1 MDIASLR
8 SIASNPMNE
17 AKARIE
23 STLAQSPQASAIAK
37 LSGSDSRSSDSRS
50 SDARSSDTRAIGT
63 DFHAQFQH
71 LMSQNAL
78 PREPAS
84 ALEIEA
90 RKSSGDGAPMVN
102 RKGPSVGKG
111 DDALEKAFTDFV
123 GQTLFAQV
131 LSSMRSTQQEPAYFH
146 GGQAEKIFQG
156 QLDQILTEELSNAS
170 ADKIAKPMY
179 DLFRLRQS
187 Q

>member
-8 SIASNPMNE
+8 SIASSPMSD
-17 AKARIE
+17 AKVRIE
-23 STLAQSPQASAIAK
+23 STLAQSPPSVLLAQSN
-37 LSGSDSRSSDSRS
+37 
-50 SDARSSDTRAIGT
+50 SSDTPAIDS
-63 DFHAQFQH
+63 DFRSQFQH
-71 LMSQNAL
+71 LMSQKEL
-78 PREPAS
+78 PREQTS
-84 ALEIEA
+84 SLDIEA
-90 RKSSGDGAPMVN
+90 RKSAGDWAPMVN
-102 RKGPSVGKG
+102 RTGPSIGAG

-156 QLDQILTEELSNAS
+156 QLDQILTEEISNAS

-179 DLFRLRQS
+179 ELFRLRQS
-187 Q
+187 K

>member
-1 MDIASLR
+1 MDIAALR
-8 SIASNPMNE
+8 SLASNPMND

-23 STLAQSPQASAIAK
+23 STLAQSPQASALVK
-37 LSGSDSRSSDSRS
+37 LSGGDRR
-50 SDARSSDTRAIGT
+50 GLET
-63 DFHAQFQH
+63 DFHSQFQH
-71 LMSQNAL
+71 LLSQNQL
-78 PREPAS
+78 PQESAS
-84 ALEIEA
+84 SLEIEA
-90 RKSSGDGAPMVN
+90 RKSSGEGAPLIN
-102 RKGPSVGKG
+102 RKGPSVGEG

-156 QLDQILTEELSNAS
+156 QLDQILTEEISNAS

>member
-37 LSGSDSRSSDSRS
+37 LSGSDSR
-50 SDARSSDTRAIGT
+50 AIDT

-170 ADKIAKPMY
+170 ADKFAKPMY

>member
-1 MDIASLR
+1 MDIAALR
-8 SIASNPMNE
+8 SLASNPMND

-23 STLAQSPQASAIAK
+23 STLAQSPQASALAK
-37 LSGSDSRSSDSRS
+37 VRGSDR
-50 SDARSSDTRAIGT
+50 RAIET
-63 DFHAQFQH
+63 DFHSQFQH
-71 LMSQNAL
+71 LLSQNQL
-78 PREPAS
+78 PQES
-84 ALEIEA
+84 VSSLEIEA
-90 RKSSGDGAPMVN
+90 RKSSGDGAPLVN
-102 RKGPSVGKG
+102 RKGPSVGEG

-156 QLDQILTEELSNAS
+156 QLDQILTEEISNAS

>member
-8 SIASNPMNE
+8 SLASSPMND

-23 STLAQSPQASAIAK
+23 STLAQSSQAGALAQFHQSE
-37 LSGSDSRSSDSRS
+37 
-50 SDARSSDTRAIGT
+50 TRPIES
-63 DFHAQFQH
+63 DFHSQFQH
-71 LMSQNAL
+71 LMAQNEL
-78 PREPAS
+78 PRAPATS
-84 ALEIEA
+84 LEIEA
-90 RKSSGDGAPMVN
+90 RKSAGDGAPMVN
-102 RKGPSVGKG
+102 RKGPSVGDG

-131 LSSMRSTQQEPAYFH
+131 LSSMRSTQKEPAYFH

-156 QLDQILTEELSNAS
+156 QLDQILTEEISNAS

-179 DLFRLRQS
+179 ELFRLRQS

>member
-37 LSGSDSRSSDSRS
+37 LSGSDSS
-50 SDARSSDTRAIGT
+50 SSDTRAINT

-71 LMSQNAL
+71 LMSQNEL

-84 ALEIEA
+84 SLEIEA
-90 RKSSGDGAPMVN
+90 RKSAGDGAPMVN

-156 QLDQILTEELSNAS
+156 QLDQILTEEISNAS

>member
-8 SIASNPMNE
+8 SLASSPMND

-23 STLAQSPQASAIAK
+23 STLLQSPQAGALAHVSN
-37 LSGSDSRSSDSRS
+37 GEN
-50 SDARSSDTRAIGT
+50 RAIES
-63 DFHAQFQH
+63 DFRSQFHH
-71 LMSQNAL
+71 LMSQNER

-84 ALEIEA
+84 SLEIEA
-90 RKSSGDGAPMVN
+90 RESAGDGAPMVN
-102 RKGPSVGKG
+102 RKGPSVGSG

-156 QLDQILTEELSNAS
+156 QLDQILTEEISNAS

>member
-37 LSGSDSRSSDSRS
+37 LSGSDSRSSD
-50 SDARSSDTRAIGT
+50 TRAIDT

-156 QLDQILTEELSNAS
+156 QLDQILTEELSTAS
-170 ADKIAKPMY
+170 ADKFAKPMY

>member
-8 SIASNPMNE
+8 SLASSPMNDAE
-17 AKARIE
+17 ARIE
-23 STLAQSPQASAIAK
+23 STLRQSPQADVLAQLNK
-37 LSGSDSRSSDSRS
+37 
-50 SDARSSDTRAIGT
+50 SDTRAIEP
-63 DFHAQFQH
+63 DFRSQFQH
-71 LMSQNAL
+71 LMTQNEL
-78 PREPAS
+78 PREPATS
-84 ALEIEA
+84 LEIEA
-90 RKSSGDGAPMVN
+90 RKSAGDGAPMVN
-102 RKGPSVGKG
+102 RKGPSLGAG

-156 QLDQILTEELSNAS
+156 QLDQILTEEISNAS

>member
-37 LSGSDSRSSDSRS
+37 LSGSDSRS

-170 ADKIAKPMY
+170 ADKFAKPMY

>member
-1 MDIASLR
+1 MRFMDIASLR

-37 LSGSDSRSSDSRS
+37 LSGSDSRS

-170 ADKIAKPMY
+170 ADKFAKPMY